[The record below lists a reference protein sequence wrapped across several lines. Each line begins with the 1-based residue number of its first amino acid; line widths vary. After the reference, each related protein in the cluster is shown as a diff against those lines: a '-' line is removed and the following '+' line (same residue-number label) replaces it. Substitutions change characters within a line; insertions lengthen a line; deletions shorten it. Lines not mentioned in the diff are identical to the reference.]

1 MPTLKVLILAHSFPQ
16 NDNDYRGRFILD
28 FVKSQKSTE
37 FHIIAP
43 HYKGSFDKEI
53 DGAMVHYF
61 EWKHGYLAGR
71 KLYNPVT
78 LFVTIKLI
86 AMFFLNAKKI
96 LKEEKFD
103 HIFACWALPAGFVA
117 YLLKKF
123 MKIKYKVWLL
133 GTDVN
138 KFINIPFFLSAI
150 LKNAGE
156 VFANSEELKGKIVV
170 KFRSLEV
177 EILPTRSTLPE
188 PVRPENPHL
197 IDKEKFNV
205 FFVGRLEEVKG
216 IDIFIEIAKKVK
228 EQMKNTEFF
237 VIGDGSM
244 AKIVEPAHN
253 DNEIIWL
260 GKLTQGE
267 ISHYSEF
274 MNLLLITSR
283 SESMP
288 VVFWELHEKVKILS
302 FPVGDIPKY
311 LQKENL
317 CETVEEFVEEITNR
331 VR

>member
-1 MPTLKVLILAHSFPQ
+1 MKVLILAHSFPQ
-16 NDNDYRGRFILD
+16 NKNDYRGRFILD
-28 FVKSQKSTE
+28 YVKSHGDRE
-37 FHIIAP
+37 FIIIAP
-43 HYKGSFDKEI
+43 HYDGSFDKEI
-53 DGAMVHYF
+53 DGAKIHYF
-61 EWKHGYLAGR
+61 EWKHRYLAGR

-78 LFVTIKLI
+78 LFVTIKLVV
-86 AMFFLNAKKI
+86 MFFFNAKKM

-103 HIFACWALPAGFVA
+103 HIFACWAVPAGFVA

-123 MKIKYKVWLL
+123 YGTEYKVWLL

-150 LKNAGE
+150 LKNATN
-156 VFANSEELKGKIVV
+156 VFANSEELKRKIVD
-170 KFRSLEV
+170 KFGCLEV

-188 PVRPENPHL
+188 PVVPENPYPVN
-197 IDKEKFNV
+197 KEKLNV

-216 IDIFIEIAKKVK
+216 IDIFIDIAKKVK

-244 AKIVEPAHN
+244 TKIVKDADKN
-253 DNEIIWL
+253 NEIVWL
-260 GKLTQGE
+260 GRLTQGE

-274 MNLLLITSR
+274 MDLLLITSR

-317 CETVEEFVEEITNR
+317 CGTVEEFVEKITDWAR
-331 VR
+331 

>member
-1 MPTLKVLILAHSFPQ
+1 LKTLILAHSFPQ

-28 FVKSQKSTE
+28 FVKSHKNNE

-43 HYKGSFDKEI
+43 HYDGSFEKNI
-53 DGAMVHYF
+53 DVATVHYF

-71 KLYNPVT
+71 KLYNPIT
-78 LFVTIKLI
+78 LFVTIKLVI
-86 AMFFLNAKKI
+86 MFFLNAKKI

-103 HIFACWALPAGFVA
+103 HVFACWALPAGFVA
-117 YLLKKF
+117 YLLNKL
-123 MKIKYKVWLL
+123 IGTEYKVWLL

-150 LKNAGE
+150 LSNAVK
-156 VFANSEELKGKIVV
+156 VFANSEELKGKIVE
-170 KFRSLEV
+170 KFKVIEV
-177 EILPTRSTLPE
+177 EILPTRSSLPE
-188 PVRPENPHL
+188 PVIPQKPYL
-197 IDKEKFNV
+197 INKEKLNV

-216 IDIFIEIAKKVK
+216 VDIFIEIAKKVK
-228 EQMKNTEFF
+228 EKREDVQFF

-244 AKIVEPAHN
+244 TKIVEIAQN
-253 DNEIIWL
+253 NNKIVWL
-260 GKLTQGE
+260 GRLTQGE
-267 ISHYSEF
+267 ISYYSGF

-311 LQKENL
+311 LENENI
-317 CETVEEFVEEITNR
+317 CETVEDFVDKITLHP
-331 VR
+331 

>member
-1 MPTLKVLILAHSFPQ
+1 
-16 NDNDYRGRFILD
+16 
-28 FVKSQKSTE
+28 
-37 FHIIAP
+37 
-43 HYKGSFDKEI
+43 
-53 DGAMVHYF
+53 
-61 EWKHGYLAGR
+61 
-71 KLYNPVT
+71 
-78 LFVTIKLI
+78 VTIKLV

-117 YLLKKF
+117 YLLNKF
-123 MKIKYKVWLL
+123 TGIRYKVWLL

-138 KFINIPFFLSAI
+138 KFINIPFFLLAI

-156 VFANSEELKGKIVV
+156 VFANSEELKGKIVE
-170 KFRSLEV
+170 KFSVLEV

-188 PVRPENPHL
+188 PVIPENPYP
-197 IDKEKFNV
+197 INKEKLNV

-228 EQMKNTEFF
+228 QTRKDVEFF

-244 AKIVEPAHN
+244 TKNVENAHN
-253 DNEIIWL
+253 NNEIIWL

-267 ISHYSEF
+267 ISHYSDF
-274 MNLLLITSR
+274 MDLLLITSR

-288 VVFWELHEKVKILS
+288 VVFWELHEKVKVLS

-311 LQKENL
+311 LEKENI
-317 CETVEEFVEEITNR
+317 CKTVEEFVDKITDR
-331 VR
+331 AR

>member
-1 MPTLKVLILAHSFPQ
+1 MKVLIIAHSFPQ
-16 NDNDYRGRFILD
+16 NENDYRGRFILD
-28 FVKSQKSTE
+28 FVKSQKNTE

-43 HYKGSFDKEI
+43 HYEGCFDKEI
-53 DGAMVHYF
+53 DSAKIHYF

-78 LFVTIKLI
+78 LFVTIKMVV
-86 AMFFLNAKKI
+86 MFFFKAKKI

-103 HIFACWALPAGFVA
+103 HVFACWALPAGFVA
-117 YLLKKF
+117 YLLNKF
-123 MKIKYKVWLL
+123 FGTEYKVWLL

-138 KFINIPFFLSAI
+138 KFINIPFFLPAI
-150 LKNAGE
+150 LKNATN
-156 VFANSEELKGKIVV
+156 VFANSEELKGKIVE

-188 PVRPENPHL
+188 PVRPENPYP
-197 IDKEKFNV
+197 INKEKLNV

-216 IDIFIEIAKKVK
+216 VDIFIDIAKKVK
-228 EQMKNTEFF
+228 EQRKNTEFF

-244 AKIVEPAHN
+244 TKIVETAHN
-253 DNEIIWL
+253 NNEIIWL

-267 ISHYSEF
+267 ISYYSDF
-274 MNLLLITSR
+274 IDILLITSR

-288 VVFWELHEKVKILS
+288 VVFWELHEKVKVLS

-311 LQKENL
+311 LENKNI
-317 CETVEEFVEEITNR
+317 CRSVEEFVDRIECL
-331 VR
+331 V

>member
-16 NDNDYRGRFILD
+16 NENDYRGRFILD
-28 FVKSQKSTE
+28 FVKSQKNTE

-43 HYKGSFDKEI
+43 HYDGSSDKEI
-53 DGAMVHYF
+53 DGATVHYF

-78 LFVTIKLI
+78 LFVTIKLV

-103 HIFACWALPAGFVA
+103 HVFACWALPAGFVA
-117 YLLKKF
+117 YLLNKF
-123 MKIKYKVWLL
+123 TGIRYKVWLL

-138 KFINIPFFLSAI
+138 KFINIPFFLPAI
-150 LKNAGE
+150 LKNADE
-156 VFANSEELKGKIVV
+156 VFANSEELKGKIVE
-170 KFRSLEV
+170 KFRGLKV

-188 PVRPENPHL
+188 LVRPENPYP
-197 IDKEKFNV
+197 INKEKLNV

-216 IDIFIEIAKKVK
+216 IDIFVEIAKKVK
-228 EQMKNTEFF
+228 SSRKDTEFF

-244 AKIVEPAHN
+244 TKIVENAHKK
-253 DNEIIWL
+253 NEIVWL

-267 ISHYSEF
+267 ISHYSNF
-274 MNLLLITSR
+274 MDLLLITSR

-311 LQKENL
+311 LQKENI
-317 CETVEEFVEEITNR
+317 CETVEEFVEKITDR
-331 VR
+331 AR

>member
-1 MPTLKVLILAHSFPQ
+1 MKVLILAHSFPQ
-16 NDNDYRGRFILD
+16 NENDYRGRFILD
-28 FVKSQKSTE
+28 FVKSQKNTE

-43 HYKGSFDKEI
+43 YYDGSFDKDI
-53 DGAMVHYF
+53 DGAKIHYF

-78 LFVTIKLI
+78 LFVIIKLVE
-86 AMFFLNAKKI
+86 MFFLNAKKI
-96 LKEEKFD
+96 LKEENFD

-117 YLLKKF
+117 YLLNKF
-123 MKIKYKVWLL
+123 TGIRYKVWLL

-138 KFINIPFFLSAI
+138 KFINIPFFLPAI
-150 LKNAGE
+150 LKNATN
-156 VFANSEELKGKIVV
+156 VFANSEELKGKIVE
-170 KFRSLEV
+170 KFSVLDV

-188 PVRPENPHL
+188 PVRPENPYP
-197 IDKEKFNV
+197 INKEKLNV

-216 IDIFIEIAKKVK
+216 IDIFIEIAKRVK

-244 AKIVEPAHN
+244 TKIVENAN
-253 DNEIIWL
+253 KNNEIIWL
-260 GKLTQGE
+260 GKLTLAQ

-311 LQKENL
+311 LENKNI
-317 CETVEEFVEEITNR
+317 CRSVEEFVTKITGW